1 MQKPWFEKH
10 RPTSIEEV
18 VFESK
23 ETEERILSY
32 ISQGYVQGNM
42 ISYGPGGTGKTTI
55 NKILR
60 DGIVKHRDDLFILK
74 KSVKDIDDL
83 KVWLLDKSMGS
94 KQKIVICEEFDQLS
108 KEAQTQ
114 LKNGLME
121 NFMPQVAY
129 LVTTNNIN
137 KIDPALLQRFNIKL
151 NFSKYDV
158 NGCFFRM
165 KLILDKEEV
174 QYNDQ
179 EVWQLVN
186 MFEHKGIRELI
197 NNLQAGSINKQFK
210 LENLKNIISTSNSEE
225 AIANYIKYFL
235 SYALSQESDMV
246 YKLAINPTETD
257 IKDHYL
263 SAIKIMESD
272 MGMVYESLLKIL
284 IDDNEILLP
293 FKKII
298 IEYYQKI
305 NLMPYKNLGILSM
318 LFELFAACYSIKG
331 GDKKLIH

>member
-1 MQKPWFEKH
+1 
-10 RPTSIEEV
+10 
-18 VFESK
+18 
-23 ETEERILSY
+23 
-32 ISQGYVQGNM
+32 
-42 ISYGPGGTGKTTI
+42 
-55 NKILR
+55 
-60 DGIVKHRDDLFILK
+60 
-74 KSVKDIDDL
+74 
-83 KVWLLDKSMGS
+83 
-94 KQKIVICEEFDQLS
+94 
-108 KEAQTQ
+108 
-114 LKNGLME
+114 
-121 NFMPQVAY
+121 MPQVAY